1 VYERSHERV
10 NTLWGWVDSDWAAD
24 LDSRRSHTGY
34 ILMLTG
40 GAVSWKSR
48 HKIVSHSLPLRLNT
62 WQQANVGKKL
72 STFARSSVISVS
84 FLLDQLRSMKT
95 ILRVWLCRKTLSVV
109 NTRVT
114 LIFDAIL
121 FVT

>member
-1 VYERSHERV
+1 MDAAHHVLRYLRGTYDQEIVYERSHERV

-48 HKIVSHSLPLRLNT
+48 LYQTCLRPCGP
-62 WQQANVGKKL
+62 GKSAAL
-72 STFARSSVISVS
+72 ISMWFS
-84 FLLDQLRSMKT
+84 
-95 ILRVWLCRKTLSVV
+95 C
-109 NTRVT
+109 
-114 LIFDAIL
+114 A
-121 FVT
+121 

>member
-1 VYERSHERV
+1 MDAVHHVLCYLRGTYDQAIVYERSHERV

-48 HKIVSHSLPLRLNT
+48 RQDYVS
-62 WQQANVGKKL
+62 L
-72 STFARSSVISVS
+72 STS
-84 FLLDQLRSMKT
+84 T
-95 ILRVWLCRKTLSVV
+95 ILRVWLCRKSPSVV
-109 NTRVT
+109 NTRFT